1 MLENKSLEDMTILEL
16 ETYIQNKKEEETR
29 INYKKIQNTKPKM
42 KTGKKAMWVGMFFC
56 IILVMFSMAMIMID
70 KDTNT
75 TSILGGAGV
84 AAIPFL
90 FGIYEKYST
99 EISLKNM
106 EENFIEDYDKKMGI
120 Y

>member
-1 MLENKSLEDMTILEL
+1 MSEKKSLDEMTLSEIENHI
-16 ETYIQNKKEEETR
+16 ETLKREVQQECGPIRKK
-29 INYKKIQNTKPKM
+29 KPKM
-42 KTGKKAMWVGMFFC
+42 KTGKKALWVGMWFC
-56 IILVMFSMAMIMID
+56 IVLIVFSMVMIVID

-84 AAIPFL
+84 AAIPFM

-106 EENFIEDYDKKMGI
+106 EENYIENYDEKMGI

>member
-1 MLENKSLEDMTILEL
+1 MSEKKSLDEMTLSEIENHVEILKREAQQK
-16 ETYIQNKKEEETR
+16 YKPIRKK
-29 INYKKIQNTKPKM
+29 KPKM
-42 KTGKKAMWVGMFFC
+42 KTGKKALWVGMWFC
-56 IILVMFSMAMIMID
+56 IVLIIFSMAMIMID

-84 AAIPFL
+84 AAIPFM

-106 EENFIEDYDKKMGI
+106 EENYIEDYDEKMGI

>member
-1 MLENKSLEDMTILEL
+1 MKYTKSEMNEMLKQREKAS
-16 ETYIQNKKEEETR
+16 KK
-29 INYKKIQNTKPKM
+29 KKKM
-42 KTGKKAMWVGMFFC
+42 KTGKRALWVGLAFC
-56 IILVMFSMAMIMID
+56 MILVAFSMAMIMID
-70 KDTNT
+70 KDTQT

-99 EISLKNM
+99 QISLKNM
-106 EENFIEDYDKKMGI
+106 EENFIEDYDERMGI

>member
-1 MLENKSLEDMTILEL
+1 MSEKKSLDEMTLSEIENHI
-16 ETYIQNKKEEETR
+16 EARKREAQQEYEPIRKK
-29 INYKKIQNTKPKM
+29 KPKM
-42 KTGKKAMWVGMFFC
+42 KTSKKALWVGMWFC
-56 IILVMFSMAMIMID
+56 IILIVFSMAMIIID

-84 AAIPFL
+84 AAIPFM

-106 EENFIEDYDKKMGI
+106 EENYIENYDEKMGI

>member
-1 MLENKSLEDMTILEL
+1 MSEKKSLDEMTLSELENHI
-16 ETYIQNKKEEETR
+16 ETR
-29 INYKKIQNTKPKM
+29 KREAQQEYRPIREKKPKM
-42 KTGKKAMWVGMFFC
+42 KTGKKALWVGMLFC
-56 IILVMFSMAMIMID
+56 IVLIIFSMAMIMID

-84 AAIPFL
+84 AAIPFM

-106 EENFIEDYDKKMGI
+106 EENYIENYDEKMGI

>member
-1 MLENKSLEDMTILEL
+1 MTYMKYTKSEMNEMLKQREKAS
-16 ETYIQNKKEEETR
+16 KK
-29 INYKKIQNTKPKM
+29 KKKM
-42 KTGKKAMWVGMFFC
+42 KTGKRALWVGLAFC
-56 IILVMFSMAMIMID
+56 MILVAFSMAMIMID
-70 KDTNT
+70 KDTQT

-99 EISLKNM
+99 QISLKNM
-106 EENFIEDYDKKMGI
+106 EENFIEDYDERMGI

>member
-1 MLENKSLEDMTILEL
+1 MSEKKSLDEMTLSEIENH
-16 ETYIQNKKEEETR
+16 IETR
-29 INYKKIQNTKPKM
+29 KREAQQKYGPIKKKKPKM
-42 KTGKKAMWVGMFFC
+42 KTGKKALWVGMWFC
-56 IILVMFSMAMIMID
+56 IVLIIFSMAMIMID

-84 AAIPFL
+84 AAIPFM

-106 EENFIEDYDKKMGI
+106 EENYIENYDEKMGI